1 MQTHEHLPALYTPM
15 SRRRMLRTAAGA
27 TAGGLAGILLS
38 KTPPLYAAT
47 RTVTMLTWNHFVA
60 ASDEYLRKMAKD
72 FEKENKCQVKIDFI
86 PHRDTYVKVAK
97 EQETREG
104 HDITFLF
111 FSKPQLHHDDL
122 ETLGFMD
129 DLGKKLG
136 GWYDLI
142 REVDQVDGRWVAMPF
157 FYSCMPM
164 TYRED
169 LYQQAGLQA
178 PKTWEEWKDSGKKLK
193 EATGKKVGIALS
205 QTEDANISL
214 YAILWTYGASTA
226 DKERRVS
233 INSPETRKA
242 MEYMKELYQTTMTD
256 EVLSWDDASNNQAF
270 LGGEYSWVHNAV
282 SIYFVAK
289 EKVPDIFKV
298 TNHTLTPHGPG
309 GQHGTAIPFNYG
321 VWKFAKEKELA
332 MQFLQYMMEPKRYE
346 EIFHATLAFNA
357 PPFKNG
363 EQFDWNRDPK
373 TAILKDYA
381 KTAHMIGWPAPPDR
395 KAEQMRSE
403 WIVPNM
409 FTYYCTGRKS
419 LDEAISWGEAELQRI
434 YSAKA

>member
-1 MQTHEHLPALYTPM
+1 
-15 SRRRMLRTAAGA
+15 
-27 TAGGLAGILLS
+27 
-38 KTPPLYAAT
+38 
-47 RTVTMLTWNHFVA
+47 
-60 ASDEYLRKMAKD
+60 MAKD

-111 FSKPQLHHDDL
+111 FSKPQLHHEDL

-142 REVDQVDGRWVAMPF
+142 RDVDQVDGRWVAMPF

-169 LYQQAGLQA
+169 LYQQAGIQA
-178 PKTWEEWKDSGKKLK
+178 PKTWEEWKDSGKKIK
-193 EATGKKVGIALS
+193 DATGKKVGIALN

-214 YAILWTYGASTA
+214 YALLWSYGASTA
-226 DKERRVS
+226 NKERRVT

-282 SIYFVAK
+282 SIYYVAK

-309 GQHGTAIPFNYG
+309 GQHAAVGLPLLEDTSRVTKPKNVGKDQGIGEGYVNVRAIQTAVVGQTPWNSTDCCTPAGTASRSTKQKPWRAKNACAVVVNRYTARNWRVVRYDNAVSVRVRPRPVCWHAG
-321 VWKFAKEKELA
+321 VTARERSNA
-332 MQFLQYMMEPKRYE
+332 M
-346 EIFHATLAFNA
+346 
-357 PPFKNG
+357 
-363 EQFDWNRDPK
+363 
-373 TAILKDYA
+373 
-381 KTAHMIGWPAPPDR
+381 
-395 KAEQMRSE
+395 
-403 WIVPNM
+403 
-409 FTYYCTGRKS
+409 S
-419 LDEAISWGEAELQRI
+419 L
-434 YSAKA
+434 

>member
-1 MQTHEHLPALYTPM
+1 M
-15 SRRRMLRTAAGA
+15 
-27 TAGGLAGILLS
+27 
-38 KTPPLYAAT
+38 
-47 RTVTMLTWNHFVA
+47 
-60 ASDEYLRKMAKD
+60 
-72 FEKENKCQVKIDFI
+72 
-86 PHRDTYVKVAK
+86 
-97 EQETREG
+97 
-104 HDITFLF
+104 
-111 FSKPQLHHDDL
+111 
-122 ETLGFMD
+122 
-129 DLGKKLG
+129 
-136 GWYDLI
+136 
-142 REVDQVDGRWVAMPF
+142 
-157 FYSCMPM
+157 
-164 TYRED
+164 
-169 LYQQAGLQA
+169 
-178 PKTWEEWKDSGKKLK
+178 
-193 EATGKKVGIALS
+193 
-205 QTEDANISL
+205 
-214 YAILWTYGASTA
+214 
-226 DKERRVS
+226 DKERRVI
-233 INSPETRKA
+233 INSPQTRQA
-242 MEYMKELYQTTMTD
+242 MEYMKALYETTMTD

-270 LGGEYSWVHNAV
+270 LGGEYSWVHNPV

-289 EKVPDIFKV
+289 EKVPDLFKV
-298 TNHTLTPHGPG
+298 TNHTLTPQGPG

-419 LDEAISWGEAELQRI
+419 LDEAVSWGEAELRRI

>member
-1 MQTHEHLPALYTPM
+1 MQTNDHLPMLPTPV
-15 SRRRMLRTAAGA
+15 SRRRVLRTAAVA

-60 ASDEYLRKMAKD
+60 SSDEYLRQMAKD
-72 FEKENKCQVKIDFI
+72 FGKENKCQVKIDFI

-111 FSKPQLHHDDL
+111 FSKPQLHHEDL

-129 DLGKKLG
+129 DLDKKLG

-193 EATGKKVGIALS
+193 EATGKKAGIALN

-214 YAILWTYGASTA
+214 YAILWSYGASTA
-226 DKERRVS
+226 DKERRVI

-256 EVLSWDDASNNQAF
+256 EVLSWDDASNNQA
-270 LGGEYSWVHNAV
+270 
-282 SIYFVAK
+282 
-289 EKVPDIFKV
+289 
-298 TNHTLTPHGPG
+298 
-309 GQHGTAIPFNYG
+309 
-321 VWKFAKEKELA
+321 
-332 MQFLQYMMEPKRYE
+332 
-346 EIFHATLAFNA
+346 
-357 PPFKNG
+357 
-363 EQFDWNRDPK
+363 
-373 TAILKDYA
+373 
-381 KTAHMIGWPAPPDR
+381 DR
-395 KAEQMRSE
+395 KS
-403 WIVPNM
+403 VV
-409 FTYYCTGRKS
+409 
-419 LDEAISWGEAELQRI
+419 
-434 YSAKA
+434 